1 MSATGWPS
9 TQSNVLFEHE
19 LGSCVTLSRV
29 RDKTFDKLRETITME
44 ITVLIFL
51 TSGLFL
57 GWSLG
62 ANDAANVFGTAV
74 ASRMIQFTTAAII
87 CTVCLILGAVI
98 SGAGAAHGLGALGKL
113 NALPGAFMAAF
124 SAALTVYWMTKA
136 GLPVSTTQAIVG
148 AIIGWNLFS
157 GSITDTTALT
167 KIFATWV
174 ACPILGAIFGAL
186 IYKAVVLILN
196 RSRIHLLRLDGYTRL
211 GLIIAGAF
219 GSYSLGAN
227 NIGNV
232 MGVFISSHPFS
243 DFSIGHLFTISA
255 IQQLFLLGA
264 IAIGVGVFTYSK
276 RVMMTVGD
284 GILPL
289 TPVGAWVVVIAHSI
303 VLFLFSSIELEHFLV
318 SSGLPT
324 IPLIPVSS
332 SQAVVGA
339 VIGIGLLKGGKGIKW
354 RVLGNIA
361 SGWITTPI
369 IASVVCFVMLF
380 ILQNVFNQV
389 VYHEVRYV
397 LSGPVLEQ
405 LEKSGIAVAELE
417 PVRDREIVGG
427 THFRDAIL
435 EIKPKL
441 TGELEEKILDAAEIY
456 RLRVDPG
463 KIKEIE
469 AGYLSD
475 EQIRAVQALSGLTY
489 DHTWQLYDALSGS
502 SMEWKKREKNKLN
515 KPFNKHLDEQLK
527 YVYELLHLENSGAIN
542 Q

>member
-1 MSATGWPS
+1 
-9 TQSNVLFEHE
+9 
-19 LGSCVTLSRV
+19 
-29 RDKTFDKLRETITME
+29 ME

-87 CTVCLILGAVI
+87 CTVFLILGAVI

-148 AIIGWNLFS
+148 AIIGWNFFS
-157 GSITDTTALT
+157 SSITDLSALT
-167 KIFATWV
+167 KILATWV

-186 IYKAVVLILN
+186 IYKLVMVTLSK
-196 RSRIHLLRLDGYTRL
+196 SRIHLLRLDGYTRL
-211 GLIIAGAF
+211 GLILAGAF

-232 MGVFISSHPFS
+232 MGVFVSSSPFS
-243 DFSIGHLFTISA
+243 DFSIAGLFTLTS

-289 TPVGAWVVVIAHSI
+289 TPVGAWVVVISHSI
-303 VLFLFSSIELEHFLV
+303 VLFLFSSITLEHFLA
-318 SSGLPT
+318 SNGLPT

-354 RVLGNIA
+354 RALGNIA
-361 SGWITTPI
+361 SGWVTTPI
-369 IASVVCFVMLF
+369 IASIVCFVMLF
-380 ILQNVFNQV
+380 FLQNVFNQV

-397 LSGPVLEQ
+397 LSEPVLNH
-405 LEKSGIAVAELE
+405 LERSGVTVAELT
-417 PVRDREIVGG
+417 PLKDREITGG
-427 THFRDAIL
+427 VPFRDAVREVQPRL
-435 EIKPKL
+435 P
-441 TGELEEKILDAAEIY
+441 GELEEKILDAAEIY
-456 RLRVDPG
+456 PISISDDKLMSID
-463 KIKEIE
+463 
-469 AGYLSD
+469 ADYLSP
-475 EQIRAVQALSGLTY
+475 EQIGALDNLVGLSLL
-489 DHTWQLYDALSGS
+489 HKWQLYDTLSRKSGAWRKL
-502 SMEWKKREKNKLN
+502 ENNKLN
-515 KPFNKHLDEQLK
+515 KPFNKHLDEQLN
-527 YVYELLHLENSGAIN
+527 YVYGLFHQEERGAKS
-542 Q
+542 